1 MSQSPFDDLFKQYL
15 EDFLAPIGTVER
27 QYEIPGETKYVDV
40 WFRPNLPIQESID
53 EVVHLPPD
61 HPRRNRIL
69 RLLRAWQVRLDISG
83 IRDSVIQ
90 EVFMAYPQAF
100 LDMER
105 ETETRGKRSLVSRML
120 QRRFGAL
127 PAGVQLAIEGLSY
140 EQVDRLGEALLDF
153 QNLAD
158 LQQWIDQLV

>member
-1 MSQSPFDDLFKQYL
+1 
-15 EDFLAPIGTVER
+15 
-27 QYEIPGETKYVDV
+27 
-40 WFRPNLPIQESID
+40 
-53 EVVHLPPD
+53 
-61 HPRRNRIL
+61 
-69 RLLRAWQVRLDISG
+69 
-83 IRDSVIQ
+83 
-90 EVFMAYPQAF
+90 MASPQAF

-140 EQVDRLGEALLDF
+140 NQVDRLGEALLDF
-153 QNLAD
+153 RDLAD